1 MPRATRK
8 REIVAVTGP
17 RLEYRRNG
25 EIIEPRRVYKLDQ
38 SLAKK
43 FVAALD
49 NRSKLQGIDAT
60 KQALNERAQERSA
73 HWQSIRLENAI
84 RKARAAPARAGN
96 EIRVPSIVTK
106 APLRE
111 VGKTLD
117 IVGNVFEAFFAPKLT
132 PEQIRQ
138 GEKAAQKREAEAEH
152 SIDFSKYTALRAQE
166 RQREE
171 NEREAERRQHRERD
185 GGGRER

>member
-25 EIIEPRRVYKLDQ
+25 EMIEPRRVYKLDQ

-43 FVAALD
+43 FVATLD

-73 HWQSIRLENAI
+73 HWQSLRLENAI
-84 RKARAAPARAGN
+84 RKARAATGKGRGNQGSVYRHESPTSRQSARRSILSATSLN
-96 EIRVPSIVTK
+96 PSL
-106 APLRE
+106 PR
-111 VGKTLD
+111 
-117 IVGNVFEAFFAPKLT
+117 N
-132 PEQIRQ
+132 
-138 GEKAAQKREAEAEH
+138 
-152 SIDFSKYTALRAQE
+152 
-166 RQREE
+166 
-171 NEREAERRQHRERD
+171 
-185 GGGRER
+185 